1 MSKSIVSHKSEIIA
15 RKTWSNAK
23 AFIYVNMFTREI
35 RVESKFYD
43 DGRAHH
49 GPTVTLKYPIPF
61 HILDDVKEHLENG
74 WKIGSQSEQLA
85 DYIQKI
91 WIDAKAEEDWFTYP
105 V

>member
-1 MSKSIVSHKSEIIA
+1 MSKSIVSNKSEIIA

-49 GPTVTLKYPIPF
+49 GPTVTLKYPVPF
-61 HILDDVKEHLENG
+61 HILDDIKEHLENG
-74 WKIGSQSEQLA
+74 WPMGSQSEQLA
-85 DYIQKI
+85 DYIKKI
-91 WIDAKAEEDWFTYP
+91 WKDAQEQENWFTYE